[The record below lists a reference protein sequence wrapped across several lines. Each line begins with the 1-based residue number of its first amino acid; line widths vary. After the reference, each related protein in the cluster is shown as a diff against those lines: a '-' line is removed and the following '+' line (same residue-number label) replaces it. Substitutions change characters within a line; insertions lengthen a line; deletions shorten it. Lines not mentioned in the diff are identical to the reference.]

1 MEAAKSQLATSGSRL
16 RARKMLRACGS
27 ICASC
32 TIGDV
37 ACQHFS
43 PRHGHFEPR
52 RTAAFAASGF
62 FVLGPVSYTFLTTA
76 TSLFPGA
83 STAAI
88 ARRIFAISCL
98 EPIRLGVFLPATQL
112 FQGHSYERALQK
124 ARDETLDATW
134 RSWAVFTVP
143 LFVGFRYL
151 RPENRVPLLS
161 AVGAC
166 WNTYLS
172 WLAST

>member
-1 MEAAKSQLATSGSRL
+1 M
-16 RARKMLRACGS
+16 
-27 ICASC
+27 
-32 TIGDV
+32 
-37 ACQHFS
+37 
-43 PRHGHFEPR
+43 
-52 RTAAFAASGF
+52 
-62 FVLGPVSYTFLTTA
+62 LGPVSYTFLTTA

-112 FQGHSYERALQK
+112 FQGHSVERALQK
-124 ARDETLDATW
+124 ARNETLGATW

>member
-1 MEAAKSQLATSGSRL
+1 MFGRSRTSVVTARTPGELDAMEAAGRIVG
-16 RARKMLRACGS
+16 RAL
-27 ICASC
+27 
-32 TIGDV
+32 V
-37 ACQHFS
+37 AA
-43 PRHGHFEPR
+43 RE
-52 RTAAFAASGF
+52 AA
-62 FVLGPVSYTFLTTA
+62 V
-76 TSLFPGA
+76 PGA

-112 FQGHSYERALQK
+112 FQGYSVERALQK
-124 ARDETLDATW
+124 ARDETLGATW

>member
-1 MEAAKSQLATSGSRL
+1 MCHAIPERRVRL
-16 RARKMLRACGS
+16 RAEAPPVVEVRRLGS
-27 ICASC
+27 KYAESWKLLSRWP
-32 TIGDV
+32 
-37 ACQHFS
+37 A
-43 PRHGHFEPR
+43 
-52 RTAAFAASGF
+52 
-62 FVLGPVSYTFLTTA
+62 
-76 TSLFPGA
+76 GA
-83 STAAI
+83 RTAAI

-112 FQGHSYERALQK
+112 FQGHSVARALQK
-124 ARDETLDATW
+124 ARDETLGATW
-134 RSWAVFTVP
+134 RSWSVFTVP

-166 WNTYLS
+166 WTTYLS